1 MIWACLLAWAF
12 SWIPKRL
19 VAVGLIFLLGFACG
33 QVTAYRALVHADRP
47 AATAK
52 AQRHSRQRSAAR
64 KGAEVARGSE
74 KRQEPEPPPR
84 QWYLPVAGS

>member
-47 AATAK
+47 AATAR
-52 AQRHSRQRSAAR
+52 AQHQSKRLAAK

-74 KRQEPEPPPR
+74 KRQAPEPPPR
-84 QWYLPVAGS
+84 LWYLPVAGS